1 MIFILYIKKSVI
13 FLIIYITEVLDKRKI
28 SYFLSN
34 TDFYMLNF
42 VDCVKIVYD
51 AEKDRARI

>member
-1 MIFILYIKKSVI
+1 MFILYVKKCII
-13 FLIIYITEVLDKRKI
+13 FLIIYITEVLDMRKS
-28 SYFLSN
+28 SYFLRN

-51 AEKDRARI
+51 AEKDRARM